1 MCGLRL
7 GKNFVMLLQHSSG
20 AVMRLAF
27 FSATLRIYN
36 SSPHGYTQSIRP
48 GAIIESCAI
57 PSPMHIR
64 QRRS

>member
-7 GKNFVMLLQHSSG
+7 GKNFVMLLQHWSG

-36 SSPHGYTQSIRP
+36 SFLPRP
-48 GAIIESCAI
+48 YAINKAGG
-57 PSPMHIR
+57 HY
-64 QRRS
+64 